1 MPSGR
6 IGGNERKIEIRIY
19 EKRQVRCILNVSRAQ
34 LGCEDKMREFD
45 KEKFKDYWR
54 RTEVIREYQ
63 RTLYTFGDMKLP
75 YVFAAEH
82 SRFKDRIVVRKGVVL
97 IQKPHILLPR
107 YYGGPEFKEGFEHAN
122 AIPSEAVY
130 LFRAMG
136 LPYSHITNK
145 LVVKERIEYGSLQ
158 DVLDKFNKEMEGQE
172 NTETGLIKGILD
184 GADISLMRYSL
195 GLVIKSA
202 PENIK
207 EFFEH
212 LRRQRGEPI
221 RPDEKITDEDI
232 RRLFE

>member
-1 MPSGR
+1 MS
-6 IGGNERKIEIRIY
+6 
-19 EKRQVRCILNVSRAQ
+19 
-34 LGCEDKMREFD
+34 EFD
-45 KEKFKDYWR
+45 KEKFKEYWS

-82 SRFKDRIVVRKGVVL
+82 SRLKDRTVVRKGIVL
-97 IQKPHILLPR
+97 VQKPHILLPK
-107 YYGGPEFKEGFEHAN
+107 YYAGPEFKEGFEHAN
-122 AIPSEAVY
+122 AIPPEAIY
-130 LFRAMG
+130 IFRAMG

-145 LVVKERIEYGSLQ
+145 PLVHEEMEYGNLQ
-158 DVLDKFNKEMEGQE
+158 DVLDRFNKKMDDQE
-172 NTETGLIKGILD
+172 DTETGLIKGSLD
-184 GADISLMRYSL
+184 GTDISLMRYSL

-202 PENIK
+202 SANVR

-221 RPDEKITDEDI
+221 RPDEKITDEDL

>member
-1 MPSGR
+1 MS
-6 IGGNERKIEIRIY
+6 
-19 EKRQVRCILNVSRAQ
+19 
-34 LGCEDKMREFD
+34 EFD
-45 KEKFKDYWR
+45 REKFKEYWR
-54 RTEVIREYQ
+54 RTEVIRIYQ
-63 RTLYTFGDMKLP
+63 RMLYTFGDMELP

-82 SRFKDRIVVRKGVVL
+82 SQLRDRTIVRKGIIL
-97 IQKPHILLPR
+97 FQRPQILLPR
-107 YYGGPEFKEGFEHAN
+107 YYSGPEFKEGFEHAN
-122 AIPSEAVY
+122 VIPPEAVY
-130 LFRAMG
+130 LFRSMG

-145 LVVKERIEYGSLQ
+145 TIATEQIEYGGLQ
-158 DVLDKFNKEMEGQE
+158 DVLDRFNTEMENEE
-172 NTETGLIKGILD
+172 NAETGLIKGILD

-202 PENIK
+202 QENVR